1 MAAPVVERIHALEI
15 PLRGSTLL
23 VPSANIAE
31 VINAGDFTPVPLAP
45 AWLLGAFA
53 WRTLAVPVV
62 SFEGLMGEAVTAPT
76 PGSSAIAPGIALP
89 PPSLASKV
97 VILYPLPGRRDWEFY
112 AILTHAEP
120 RPQMIDPA
128 HTVAATSAE
137 LPDTPYIAAGLKLDG
152 RLLVIPDLE
161 ALKKAFYP

>member
-1 MAAPVVERIHALEI
+1 MAAPVVERVHALEI

-31 VINAGDFTPVPLAP
+31 VINAGGFTSVPLAP

-76 PGSSAIAPGIALP
+76 PGS
-89 PPSLASKV
+89 KV

-112 AILTHAEP
+112 AVLTHAEP

>member
-1 MAAPVVERIHALEI
+1 MAAPAVERVHALEI

-23 VPSANIAE
+23 MPSANIAE
-31 VINAGDFTPVPLAP
+31 VINAGGFTSVPLAP

-62 SFEGLMGEAVTAPT
+62 SFEGLMGGAVTAAT
-76 PGSSAIAPGIALP
+76 PGSKI
-89 PPSLASKV
+89 

-137 LPDTPYIAAGLKLDG
+137 LPDTPYIAAGLKLDD

>member
-1 MAAPVVERIHALEI
+1 MAAPAVERVHALEI
-15 PLRGSTLL
+15 PLRGATLL

-62 SFEGLMGEAVTAPT
+62 SLEALMGGPVSAPS
-76 PGSSAIAPGIALP
+76 P
-89 PPSLASKV
+89 ASKV
-97 VILYPLPGRRDWEFY
+97 VILYPLPGRRDWEFF

-120 RPQMIDPA
+120 RPQTIDPA
-128 HTVAATSAE
+128 HAVAATGAE
-137 LPDTPYIAAGLKLDG
+137 LPDTPYIAAGLKLGG

-161 ALKKAFYP
+161 ALKQAFYP

>member
-1 MAAPVVERIHALEI
+1 MMAAPVVERVHALEI

-45 AWLLGAFA
+45 SWLLGAFA

-62 SFEGLMGEAVTAPT
+62 SFEGMLGGAVTAPT
-76 PGSSAIAPGIALP
+76 SGS
-89 PPSLASKV
+89 SKV
-97 VILYPLPGRRDWEFY
+97 VILYPLPGRRDWEFF

-120 RPQMIDPA
+120 RPQTIDPA
-128 HTVAATSAE
+128 HAVAATSAE
-137 LPDTPYIAAGLKLDG
+137 LPDTPYIAAGLKLGD

-161 ALKKAFYP
+161 VLKKAFYP